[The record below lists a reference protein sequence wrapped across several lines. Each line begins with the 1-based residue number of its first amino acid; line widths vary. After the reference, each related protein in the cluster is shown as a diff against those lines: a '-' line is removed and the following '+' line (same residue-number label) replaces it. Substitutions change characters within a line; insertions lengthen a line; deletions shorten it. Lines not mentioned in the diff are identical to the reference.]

1 MDIDRGQ
8 GFYKNDNGDLLHGQ
22 NYVLAGQYNLYS
34 NEKDQYE
41 YPISGWY
48 WFENE
53 KTAREFFNLP
63 PLQITTES

>member
-1 MDIDRGQ
+1 MTNDRGL

-22 NYVLAGQYNLYS
+22 NYVIGGSYTLYAF
-34 NEKDQYE
+34 EKNSYI
-41 YPISGWY
+41 YPVSGWY

-63 PLQITTES
+63 PLEIIQES